1 MDHLLFAASE
11 GPSLLQYL
19 GGIWAFM
26 QGIIGL
32 GIVIF
37 VHELGHFL
45 VAKACGVRCDKFYV
59 GFDVPITLGPW
70 TISALW
76 KKKWGETEYGIGT
89 IPLGGYVKMLGQDDN
104 PNNAD
109 DESASTMIESVDEDG
124 NKTEVVN
131 PRSYTAKS
139 VPQRMAIISAG
150 VVFNL
155 IFGVIFAAIAYNMGV
170 PYIPAQISWV
180 QPGSP
185 AWEAGLNPGDE
196 IVGLNSEGKVRKD
209 LRFDK
214 DMTLQIIMNGD
225 DKAMPFVVK
234 RTDGQQ
240 EVIDIVPKNT
250 YKDAQRPTIG
260 VAPMYTTKMVIAP
273 KLMNMIFG
281 SEVADQLK
289 PGDNLTGINGEPI
302 ANFLDYQKYVAN
314 HPYDALKLKLERKID
329 KESEATEEVEVEIP
343 TVPYRETGLVME
355 ISPIRGIRSG
365 SPAEKAGLKVGDK
378 LLSLNGE
385 PLGDGYTL
393 TSRETKWA
401 GETIEVVIERDGKE
415 ETKSIETVVPQGFSS
430 EYLPGYEIG
439 LQTLGLTFDLT
450 TTIAD
455 VLPDSS
461 AAKAGLAAGD
471 EILIVGFQGTNDA
484 AKEVNGEMKIGAED
498 VKVKTD
504 EIAWQA
510 VQWTLQVAHPDTEM
524 VLTVKK
530 KDSGTPENVSVSSTP
545 SKTDMLQSRYL
556 RFDVVEKIQYA
567 TSIGDSLYLGV
578 REVGEGMNQVL
589 VVLRKIFS
597 GEMQISGLGGPGTI
611 LYVATAESS
620 RGISRLL
627 TFLTLISANLAVVN
641 FLPIPV
647 LDGGHMMFLLYE
659 GIRGKAMNEKWMLR
673 LTYLGLAMVLTLMV
687 TVIFLDINRFFPWG

>member
-1 MDHLLFAASE
+1 VDHLLFAASE

-109 DESASTMIESVDEDG
+109 DESASTMIETVDEEG
-124 NKTEVVN
+124 NKAEVVN

-150 VVFNL
+150 VIFNL
-155 IFGVIFAAIAYNMGV
+155 IFGVIFAAVAYNMGV

-185 AWEAGLNPGDE
+185 AWEVGLNPGDE

-225 DKAMPFVVK
+225 DNPMPFVV
-234 RTDGQQ
+234 RHPDGEK
-240 EVIDIVPKNT
+240 EVIDIVPRNT
-250 YKDAQRPTIG
+250 FKDAQRPTIG
-260 VAPMYTTKMVIAP
+260 VAPMYTTKMVVAP
-273 KLMNMIFG
+273 KLMGMVFG
-281 SEVADQLK
+281 SEVADKLQ
-289 PGDNLTGINGEPI
+289 PGDNLTAINGEKI
-302 ANFLDYQKYVAN
+302 NNFLDYQKYVAN
-314 HPYDALKLKLERKID
+314 HPYEALKLNLERKVD
-329 KESEATEEVEVEIP
+329 EESDATEQVEVEIP

-378 LLSLNGE
+378 LVSLNGQ
-385 PLGDGYTL
+385 PLGNGYTL
-393 TSRETKWA
+393 PSRETKWA
-401 GETIEVVIERDGKE
+401 GDTIEVVFERDGKE
-415 ETKSIETVVPQGFSS
+415 QTKSIETVVPQGFSS
-430 EYLPGYEIG
+430 EYMPGYEIG
-439 LQTLGLTFDLT
+439 LQTLGLTIDLT
-450 TTIAD
+450 TTIAE
-455 VLPDSS
+455 VIPES
-461 AAKAGLAAGD
+461 AAAEAGLVPGD
-471 EILIVGFQGTNDA
+471 EVLTVDFKGTTDP
-484 AKEVNGEMKIGAED
+484 AKEVNSEMKIGGED
-498 VKVKTD
+498 VKVKKD
-504 EIAWQA
+504 NIAWQA
-510 VQWTLQVAHPDTEM
+510 VHWTLQVAHPDTAM
-524 VLTVKK
+524 VLMVKK
-530 KDSGTPENVSVSSTP
+530 KDSGSPEIVSVTSTP
-545 SKTDMLQSRYL
+545 SEDEMLQSRYL
-556 RFDVVEKIQYA
+556 RFEVEEKIQYA
-567 TSIGDSLYLGV
+567 TSLGDSLYLGV

>member
-59 GFDVPITLGPW
+59 GFDVPITIGPW

-76 KKKWGETEYGIGT
+76 KKQWGETEYGIGT

-104 PNNAD
+104 PNNAE
-109 DESASTMIESVDEDG
+109 DESASTMIETVDEEG
-124 NKTEVVN
+124 NAKEVVN

-234 RTDGQQ
+234 RTNGEQ

-260 VAPMYTTKMVIAP
+260 VAPMYTTKMVVAP
-273 KLMNMIFG
+273 KLMGMIFG
-281 SEVADQLK
+281 SEVADKLK
-289 PGDNLTGINGEPI
+289 PGDNLVGINDEPI

-329 KESEATEEVEVEIP
+329 TDSEATEDVEVEIP
-343 TVPYRETGLVME
+343 TVPYRETGLIME
-355 ISPIRGIRSG
+355 ISPVRGIRSG
-365 SPAEKAGLKVGDK
+365 SPAEKAGIKVGDK
-378 LLSLNGE
+378 LVSLNGE

-393 TSRETKWA
+393 PSRETKWA

-430 EYLPGYEIG
+430 EYMPGYEIG

-450 TTIAD
+450 TTIAE
-455 VLPDSS
+455 VLPESS
-461 AAKAGLAAGD
+461 AAEAGLAAGD
-471 EILIVGFQGTNDA
+471 EVLIVGFQGTTDA
-484 AKEVNGEMKIGAED
+484 AKEVNEEMKIGVKD

-510 VQWTLQVAHPDTEM
+510 VQWTLQVAHPDTDM

-530 KDSGTPENVSVSSTP
+530 KDTGSPENVSVGSTP

-556 RFDVVEKIQYA
+556 RFDVEEKIQYA
-567 TSIGDSLYLGV
+567 TSLGDSLYLGV
-578 REVGEGMNQVL
+578 REVGEGMNQVI